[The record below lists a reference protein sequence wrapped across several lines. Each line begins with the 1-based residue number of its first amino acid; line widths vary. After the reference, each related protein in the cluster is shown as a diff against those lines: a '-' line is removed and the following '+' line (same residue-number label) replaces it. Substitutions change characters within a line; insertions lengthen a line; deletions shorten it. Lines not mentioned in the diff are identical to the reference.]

1 VAYTPDGVWVSMAPS
16 SIGRVNPSDGSV
28 TLTQTVG
35 SGPTGVVAAFG
46 SVWVANQLD
55 GTVSRLDPSTGRSEA
70 TIPVGDG
77 PTGLVAAG
85 DRLWVANEFDG
96 SVDAIDPTGNAVER
110 TVSVGAAAASLATD
124 GEDLWLAT
132 GTSPSE
138 HLGGTVVVATVV
150 PTPPTLDPAVVYNVE
165 GLAGVVAYQILSVT
179 SDGLLAYKK
188 VGGPDGWTLV
198 PDLAAA
204 FPQVSPDELSY
215 RFPLR
220 DGLVY
225 SNGEPIAPDD
235 FRRGLERFPRAR

>member
-1 VAYTPDGVWVSMAPS
+1 
-16 SIGRVNPSDGSV
+16 
-28 TLTQTVG
+28 
-35 SGPTGVVAAFG
+35 
-46 SVWVANQLD
+46 VWVANQLD

-204 FPQVSPDELSY
+204 FPQVSPDGLSY